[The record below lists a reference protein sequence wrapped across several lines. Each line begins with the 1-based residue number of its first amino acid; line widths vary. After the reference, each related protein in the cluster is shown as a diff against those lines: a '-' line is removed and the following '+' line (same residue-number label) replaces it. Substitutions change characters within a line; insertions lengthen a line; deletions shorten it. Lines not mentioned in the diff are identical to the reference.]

1 MRRAEGHFFMSELR
15 QQIDAAVAAIRAET
29 DFAPHI
35 GIILGTGLGGVAKEI
50 QAEKT
55 IDYADIPGFPK
66 PTMEDHAGI
75 LHFGHLQGKPVVAM
89 QGRFHLYEG
98 YSPAQITF
106 PVRVLKALGIDTLVV
121 SNAAGGLNRKFLA
134 GDLMILDD
142 HINFMGV
149 NPLIG
154 PNDDTL
160 GPRFPDMSEP
170 YDKKLV
176 ALGMELALAEGYRCH
191 RGTYISVTGPCLET
205 AAEYRMFGV
214 MQADAVGMST
224 VPEVIVA
231 KHAGLR
237 VFGISVI
244 TDMCIP
250 ETLKPADISEII
262 AIANNAE
269 PRLTKLI
276 LQLVSK
282 I

>member
-1 MRRAEGHFFMSELR
+1 MSELK
-15 QQIDAAVAAIRAET
+15 QQIELAVQAIRKET
-29 DFAPHI
+29 DFAPRI
-35 GIILGTGLGGVAKEI
+35 GIILGTGLGGVAREI

-55 IDYADIPGFPK
+55 IEYARIPGFPR

-75 LHFGHLQGKPVVAM
+75 LHFGRLEGQPIVAM

-121 SNAAGGLNRKFLA
+121 SNAAGGINRKFQA

-149 NPLIG
+149 NPLVG
-154 PNDDTL
+154 ANDDTL

-176 ALGMELALAEGYRCH
+176 ALGMDIALAQGFRCH
-191 RGTYISVTGPCLET
+191 RGTYIAVTGPCLET

-237 VFGISVI
+237 VFGVSVI

-262 AIANNAE
+262 AIANEAE
-269 PRLTKLI
+269 PRLTQLI
-276 LQLVSK
+276 LRLISK
-282 I
+282 M